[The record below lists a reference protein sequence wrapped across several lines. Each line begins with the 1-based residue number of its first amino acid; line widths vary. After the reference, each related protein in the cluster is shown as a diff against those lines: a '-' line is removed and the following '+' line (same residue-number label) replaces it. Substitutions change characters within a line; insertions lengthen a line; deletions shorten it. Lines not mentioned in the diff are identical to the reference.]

1 MTSTDTDNAQKAP
14 AKDRWDLPDVSGLVV
29 GVLGGTGPQGKGLA
43 YRLARAG
50 QKVII
55 GSRAADR
62 AEAAA
67 GELGHGVEGADNAD
81 TARRSDIVIVA
92 VPWDGHG
99 KTLESLRE
107 ELAGKLVV
115 DCVNPL
121 GFDKKGAYAL
131 KPEEGSA
138 AEQAAALLPDSRV
151 TAAFHHLSAVL
162 LQNPEIDEIDTD
174 VMVLGEVRADVEI
187 VQALAGRIPG
197 MRGVFAGR
205 LRNAHQVESLVANL
219 ISVNRRYKA
228 HAGLRVTD
236 VSPIPPMITKI
247 TGQHDAEQGVRV
259 LQRVQRE
266 IALRA
271 HRDVAAVQGG
281 ARVRVLVQTERDDPA
296 GRRRAGTRPRRGCA
310 ANPVQVAQ
318 PVTAVTAS
326 DPDED
331 GADPP
336 VAVAGGGG
344 GHRWR
349 LLDSRARGGD
359 CADRTGRTGRYVP
372 ESPTGSG
379 PPVPFGHARRTHA
392 ADHPPSTSVPATP
405 RKPRDRLR
413 LHRRQ
418 WTPCAIASSA
428 PPRHFAPTVRPSRS
442 AGRGC
447 VRC

>member
-1 MTSTDTDNAQKAP
+1 MTSTDSAQTPAKAP
-14 AKDRWDLPDVSGLVV
+14 AKDPWDLPDVSGYVV

-55 GSRAADR
+55 GSRSAERAQAAAD
-62 AEAAA
+62 
-67 GELGHGVEGADNAD
+67 ELGHGVEGADNAE

-99 KTLESLRE
+99 DTLAALRAD
-107 ELAGKLVV
+107 LSGKLVV

-162 LQNPEIDEIDTD
+162 LQDPETDEIDTD
-174 VMVLGEVRADVEI
+174 VMVLGEQRADVEI

-236 VSPIPPMITKI
+236 V
-247 TGQHDAEQGVRV
+247 
-259 LQRVQRE
+259 
-266 IALRA
+266 
-271 HRDVAAVQGG
+271 
-281 ARVRVLVQTERDDPA
+281 
-296 GRRRAGTRPRRGCA
+296 
-310 ANPVQVAQ
+310 
-318 PVTAVTAS
+318 
-326 DPDED
+326 
-331 GADPP
+331 
-336 VAVAGGGG
+336 
-344 GHRWR
+344 
-349 LLDSRARGGD
+349 
-359 CADRTGRTGRYVP
+359 
-372 ESPTGSG
+372 
-379 PPVPFGHARRTHA
+379 
-392 ADHPPSTSVPATP
+392 
-405 RKPRDRLR
+405 
-413 LHRRQ
+413 
-418 WTPCAIASSA
+418 
-428 PPRHFAPTVRPSRS
+428 
-442 AGRGC
+442 
-447 VRC
+447 

>member
-1 MTSTDTDNAQKAP
+1 MTSSDSAQQSAGTPAKAP
-14 AKDRWDLPDVSGLVV
+14 AKDPWDLPDVSGLVV

-43 YRLARAG
+43 YRLAQAG

-55 GSRAADR
+55 GSRAAER
-62 AEAAA
+62 AQAAA
-67 GELGHGVEGADNAD
+67 EELGHGVEGADNAE

-107 ELAGKLVV
+107 ELTGKLVV

-162 LQNPEIDEIDTD
+162 LQDPEIDRVDTD
-174 VMVLGEVRADVEI
+174 VMVLGEERADVEI

-236 VSPIPPMITKI
+236 V
-247 TGQHDAEQGVRV
+247 
-259 LQRVQRE
+259 
-266 IALRA
+266 
-271 HRDVAAVQGG
+271 
-281 ARVRVLVQTERDDPA
+281 
-296 GRRRAGTRPRRGCA
+296 
-310 ANPVQVAQ
+310 
-318 PVTAVTAS
+318 
-326 DPDED
+326 
-331 GADPP
+331 
-336 VAVAGGGG
+336 
-344 GHRWR
+344 
-349 LLDSRARGGD
+349 
-359 CADRTGRTGRYVP
+359 
-372 ESPTGSG
+372 
-379 PPVPFGHARRTHA
+379 
-392 ADHPPSTSVPATP
+392 
-405 RKPRDRLR
+405 
-413 LHRRQ
+413 
-418 WTPCAIASSA
+418 
-428 PPRHFAPTVRPSRS
+428 
-442 AGRGC
+442 
-447 VRC
+447 